1 MSDWRGYDVD
11 ELAAWCGATH
21 WVGSSANAVPGS
33 RTTERPGSG
42 SGAAAEQPATR
53 GPEPGI
59 YQLATDSRS
68 AGLGSDTL
76 FIALKGKSRDGH
88 RFLLDAYQQGV
99 RCFLAEQSADLP
111 GPAHWLLHPDPLGAL
126 QAIAAAHRARFRY
139 PVMGITGSNGKTIIK
154 EWLAHLLA
162 PDFFVVRNPRSFNS
176 QIGVPLSVW
185 AMRPYHEIGVFEAGI
200 SLPGEMPRL
209 QRILR
214 PDIGLFTQLGAAHD
228 EGFANRTQK
237 LQEKLALFSEAKV
250 LLYCADQLAV
260 ADAIQERYPDRERV
274 TWSAEGRPADL
285 QASCGDRQWVLQW
298 RGREF
303 RLIPPFDDPF
313 SRENLLHALTAALHL
328 GVMPIALPG
337 RVAQLTLPE
346 LRLNVQRGVGGLV
359 LVNDAY
365 SADLGSLQLA
375 LAYAARQGGNLP
387 RTAVLSDLE
396 ESGMDSDLL
405 CRELARSLR
414 DNGYSRLLAVGPAI
428 SRADAFTGLEVNAF
442 EDTDALLQALPAL
455 ELKDQLVLIK
465 GARRFH
471 LERVADALAEKVHG
485 TRLEI
490 NLTALAHNFSVY
502 RDRVPAGTKIM
513 VMVKALG
520 YGAGDAEVARV
531 LEFARA
537 DYLGVAYADE
547 GVALRQAGITL
558 KILVLNAALE
568 SLSTLQRYDLEP
580 EVYDLATL
588 EHIRE
593 HYPGMAIHLKLDTGM
608 HRLGL
613 SEQDVHELVLAPQR
627 LRGLRLAAI
636 LSHLSAAEDPAHDAF
651 TRDQLAR
658 FERYSNQIL
667 QAWTQENPNQP
678 APLRHLLNSA
688 GVLRFPEAAY
698 DMVRLGI
705 GLYGYD
711 PAALFRNRL
720 RPVSRLLAAVAQ
732 IRLVP
737 AGESVGYGRA
747 AMLDKPTRVA
757 TLTIGYAD
765 GLRRSLGKGIGAV
778 AAHGKRMPLIGNV
791 CMDMCMV
798 DATAVPEL
806 QEGEAVE
813 VFGGQIRLE
822 EFAAW
827 MQTIPYEVL
836 TSVSSRVKRVYFV
849 E

>member
-1 MSDWRGYDVD
+1 MSDWRGYDIR
-11 ELAAWCGATH
+11 ELAAWCGARC
-21 WVGSSANAVPGS
+21 VYSSPTGDSPANI
-33 RTTERPGSG
+33 R
-42 SGAAAEQPATR
+42 
-53 GPEPGI
+53 
-59 YQLATDSRS
+59 QLSTDSRS
-68 AGLGSDTL
+68 PGLGADTL
-76 FIALKGKSRDGH
+76 FVALKGKSRDGQG
-88 RFLLDAYQQGV
+88 FLADAYEKGV
-99 RCFLAEQSADLP
+99 RCFLAPEARPLP
-111 GPAHWLLHPDPLGAL
+111 GPAHWLLHSDPLEAL
-126 QAIAAAHRARFRY
+126 QAIAAQHRAQFRY
-139 PVMGITGSNGKTIIK
+139 PVLGITGSNGKTIVK
-154 EWLAHLLA
+154 EWLAHLLG

-185 AMRPYHEIGVFEAGI
+185 AMRPYHEIGIFEAGI

-214 PDIGLFTQLGAAHD
+214 PSIGLLTQIGAAHD
-228 EGFANRTQK
+228 EGFSDRAQK
-237 LQEKLALFSEAKV
+237 LQEKLALFDEAQT
-250 LLYCADQLAV
+250 LLYSDDQPDVV
-260 ADAIQERYPDRERV
+260 AAMRTRFPDREHV
-274 TWSAEGRPADL
+274 CWSVEGRAADL
-285 QASCGDRQWVLQW
+285 QARCGDRQWVLQW
-298 RGREF
+298 RGQEIRI
-303 RLIPPFDDPF
+303 IPPFDDPF
-313 SRENLLHALTAALHL
+313 SRENLLHALCAALHL

-365 SADLGSLQLA
+365 SSDLGSLQLA
-375 LAYAARQGGNLP
+375 LAYAARQGGDLP

-405 CRELARSLR
+405 CLQLARTLR

-428 SRADAFTGLEVNAF
+428 SRADVFDGLDLHAFD
-442 EDTDALLQALPAL
+442 DTDALLAALPSL
-455 ELKDQLVLIK
+455 GLKNQLVLIK

-471 LERVADALAEKVHG
+471 LERVAQALAEKIHG

-502 RDRVPAGTKIM
+502 RDRIPSGTKVM

-520 YGAGDAEVARV
+520 YGSGDAEVARV

-547 GVALRQAGITL
+547 GVVLRQAGIRL
-558 KILVLNAALE
+558 PILVLNAALE
-568 SLSTLQRYDLEP
+568 SLHTLQRYHLEP
-580 EVYDLATL
+580 EVYDLVTL

-593 HYPGMAIHLKLDTGM
+593 HYPDLSVHLKLDTGM

-613 SEQDVHELVLAPQR
+613 SAEEAAALAAAPDR
-627 LRGLRLAAI
+627 LRGLKLAGL
-636 LSHLSAAEDPAHDAF
+636 LSHLSAADDPAHDAF
-651 TRDQLAR
+651 TRTQLAR
-658 FERYSNQIL
+658 FEQHSNQIL
-667 QAWTQENPNQP
+667 EAWMRVNPDQP
-678 APLRHLLNSA
+678 RPLRHVLNSA
-688 GVLRFPEAAY
+688 GMLRFPEAAY

-705 GLYGYD
+705 GLYGHD
-711 PAALFRNRL
+711 PSALFRDRL
-720 RPVSRLLAAVAQ
+720 RPVSKLLTTVAQ

-747 AMLDKPTRVA
+747 AVLDKPTRVA

-765 GLRRSLGKGIGAV
+765 GLRRSLGKGVGAV
-778 AAHGKRMPLIGNV
+778 SASGRRLPIIGNV

-798 DATAVPEL
+798 DASAVPEL
-806 QEGEAVE
+806 QEDDTVE
-813 VFGGQIRLE
+813 VFGGQIPLE
-822 EFAAW
+822 ELAAW
-827 MQTIPYEVL
+827 MHTIPYEVL

>member
-1 MSDWRGYDVD
+1 MR
-11 ELAAWCGATH
+11 ELAAWCGARC
-21 WVGSSANAVPGS
+21 VFSESNAAPGNENAYPDGSIAQAHIPEANI
-33 RTTERPGSG
+33 R
-42 SGAAAEQPATR
+42 
-53 GPEPGI
+53 
-59 YQLATDSRS
+59 QLSTDSRS
-68 AGLGSDTL
+68 PGLGADTL
-76 FIALKGKSRDGH
+76 FVALKGKSRDGQG
-88 RFLLDAYQQGV
+88 FLADAYQKGV
-99 RCFLAEQSADLP
+99 RCFLAPEARPLP
-111 GPAHWLLHPDPLGAL
+111 GPAHWLLHPDPLAAL
-126 QAIAAAHRARFRY
+126 QAIAAQHRAQFRY
-139 PVMGITGSNGKTIIK
+139 PVLGITGSNGKTIVK

-200 SLPGEMPRL
+200 SMPGEMQRL

-214 PDIGLFTQLGAAHD
+214 PSLGLLTQIGAAHD
-228 EGFANRTQK
+228 EGFSDRAQK
-237 LQEKLALFSEAKV
+237 LQEKLALFDEAQT
-250 LLYCADQLAV
+250 LLYCADQPEV
-260 ADAIQERYPDRERV
+260 AAAMRARFPDREHV
-274 TWSAEGRPADL
+274 CWSVEAQPGESGAAEAGKGRAADL
-285 QASCGDRQWVLQW
+285 QARLGERQWVLQW
-298 RGREF
+298 RGQEF
-303 RLIPPFDDPF
+303 RIIPPFDDPF
-313 SRENLLHALTAALHL
+313 SRENLLHALCAALHL

-365 SADLGSLQLA
+365 SSDLGSLQLA
-375 LAYAARQGGNLP
+375 LAYAARQGGDLP

-405 CRELARSLR
+405 CRQLARTLR
-414 DNGYSRLLAVGPAI
+414 DNGYSRLIAVGPAI
-428 SRADAFTGLEVNAF
+428 SRADVFDGLEWHAF
-442 EDTDALLQALPAL
+442 EDTDALLAALPSL
-455 ELKDQLVLIK
+455 GLKNQLVLIK

-471 LERVADALAEKVHG
+471 LERVAQALAEKIHG

-502 RDRVPAGTKIM
+502 RDRIPAGTKIM

-520 YGAGDAEVARV
+520 YGSGDAEVARV

-547 GVALRQAGITL
+547 GVVLRQAGIRL
-558 KILVLNAALE
+558 PILVLNAALE
-568 SLSTLQRYDLEP
+568 SLHTLQRYQLEP

-593 HYPGMAIHLKLDTGM
+593 HYPDLSVHLKLDTGM

-613 SEQDVHELVLAPQR
+613 SADEAAALAASPER
-627 LRGLRLAAI
+627 LRGLKLAGL
-636 LSHLSAAEDPAHDAF
+636 LSHLSAADDPAHDAF
-651 TRDQLAR
+651 SRHQLDR
-658 FERYSNQIL
+658 FEQQSNLIL
-667 QAWTQENPNQP
+667 QAWRLVNPNQP
-678 APLRHLLNSA
+678 APLRHVLNSA
-688 GVLRFPEAAY
+688 GMLRFPEAAY

-705 GLYGYD
+705 GLYGHD
-711 PAALFRNRL
+711 PSALFRDRL
-720 RPVSRLLAAVAQ
+720 RPVSKLLTTVAQ
-732 IRLVP
+732 IRVVP

-747 AMLDKPTRVA
+747 AVLDKPTRVA

-765 GLRRSLGKGIGAV
+765 GFRRSLGKGVGAV
-778 AAHGKRMPLIGNV
+778 SAYGRRLPILGNV

-798 DATAVPEL
+798 DASAVPQL
-806 QEGEAVE
+806 QEGDAVE
-813 VFGGQIRLE
+813 VFGGQISLE
-822 EFAAW
+822 ELAGW
-827 MQTIPYEVL
+827 IQTIPYEVL

>member
-11 ELAAWCGATH
+11 ELAAWCGAVKL
-21 WVGSSANAVPGS
+21 VGSGPDADPGL
-33 RTTERPGSG
+33 
-42 SGAAAEQPATR
+42 AQAIA
-53 GPEPGI
+53 PENSI
-59 YQLATDSRS
+59 HQLATDSRG
-68 AGLGSDTL
+68 AGLGLDTL
-76 FIALKGKSRDGH
+76 FVALKGKSRDGH
-88 RFLLDAYQQGV
+88 RFLLDAYQKGV
-99 RCFLAEQSADLP
+99 RCFLAEKAVDLP
-111 GPAHWLLHPDPLGAL
+111 GPAQWLLHPNPLEAL

-139 PVMGITGSNGKTIIK
+139 PVLGITGSNGKTIVK
-154 EWLAHLLA
+154 EWLAHLLG
-162 PDFFVVRNPRSFNS
+162 PDLFVVRNPRSFNS

-185 AMRPYHEIGVFEAGI
+185 AMRPYHEIGVFGAGI

-209 QRILR
+209 QRIIR

-228 EGFANRTQK
+228 EGFADRNQK
-237 LQEKLALFSEAKV
+237 LQEKLALFSTSRT
-250 LLYCADQLAV
+250 LLYCADQPDVV
-260 ADAIQERYPDRERV
+260 AAIQERYPDREKV
-274 TWSAEGRPADL
+274 CWSAEGRPADL
-285 QASCGDRQWVLQW
+285 QARCGDQQWVLQW
-298 RGREF
+298 RGQEF

-313 SRENLLHALTAALHL
+313 SRENLLHALTAALYL

-365 SADLGSLQLA
+365 SSDLGSLQLA
-375 LAYAARQGGNLP
+375 LAYAARQAGNLP

-405 CRELARSLR
+405 CRELARTLR
-414 DNGYSRLLAVGPAI
+414 DNGYTRLLAVGPAI
-428 SRADAFTGLEVNAF
+428 SRADVFGGLDVHAF
-442 EDTDALLQALPAL
+442 EDTEALLTALPAL
-455 ELKDQLVLIK
+455 ELKNQMVLIK
-465 GARRFH
+465 GARRFR
-471 LERVADALAEKVHG
+471 LERVAQALAEKIHG

-502 RDRVPAGTKIM
+502 RDRVPTETKIM

-520 YGAGDAEVARV
+520 YGSGDAEVARV

-547 GVALRQAGITL
+547 GVALRQAGVRL
-558 KILVLNAALE
+558 PILVLNAALE
-568 SLSTLQRYDLEP
+568 SLPTLQRYDLEP
-580 EVYDLATL
+580 EVYDLTTL

-593 HYPGMAIHLKLDTGM
+593 HYPGLAIHLKLDTGM

-613 SEQDVHELVLAPQR
+613 SEQEVEELAAAPER
-627 LRGLRLAAI
+627 LRGLKLAAL

-651 TRDQLAR
+651 TRTQLAR
-658 FERYSNQIL
+658 FEHSSNQIL
-667 QAWTQENPNQP
+667 QAWARQNPNQP
-678 APLRHLLNSA
+678 VPLRHLLNSA
-688 GVLRFPEAAY
+688 GMLRFPEAAY

-711 PAALFRNRL
+711 PSALFRERL
-720 RPVSRLLAAVAQ
+720 RPVSRLLATVAQ

-747 AMLDKPTRVA
+747 ALMDKPTRVA

-778 AAHGKRMPLIGNV
+778 AVYGKRLPLIGNV

-806 QEGEAVE
+806 QDEDAVE

-822 EFAAW
+822 EFAGW

-836 TSVSSRVKRVYFV
+836 TGVSSRVKRVYFV